1 MSDDLRPRELGE
13 ISAGDAVAEYPQVL
27 LGLVELAV
35 VPANDP
41 PPRLVRMGVTGPPV
55 GEFPHAIVKRG
66 ARRTPSPMGT
76 NGSGTRPA
84 GTPVTGDGTRA
95 LVGVL
100 LHRTLPT
107 EAVSRF
113 RFNNDAGS
121 QYTSVRFTE
130 RLLEAGIDASIG
142 TVGDTMTMPSPNPST
157 GCTRRS

>member
-1 MSDDLRPRELGE
+1 
-13 ISAGDAVAEYPQVL
+13 
-27 LGLVELAV
+27 
-35 VPANDP
+35 
-41 PPRLVRMGVTGPPV
+41 
-55 GEFPHAIVKRG
+55 
-66 ARRTPSPMGT
+66 MGT

-142 TVGDTMTMPSPNPST
+142 TGRRYHDNALAESVNGLYKTELIKPRRPWRNANHVEAETATYLDWFNNRRLYEYCGDMPPVKSEVIFYS
-157 GCTRRS
+157 GLSIDGVA

>member
-1 MSDDLRPRELGE
+1 
-13 ISAGDAVAEYPQVL
+13 
-27 LGLVELAV
+27 
-35 VPANDP
+35 
-41 PPRLVRMGVTGPPV
+41 
-55 GEFPHAIVKRG
+55 
-66 ARRTPSPMGT
+66 MGT

-142 TVGDTMTMPSPNPST
+142 TG
-157 GCTRRS
+157 RRYHDNALAESVNGLYKTELIKPQWPWRNANHVEAETATYLDWINDRRLYESSADGPPAKLEEIFYSGFSSDG